1 MMVFYFLGYDLY
13 RGNQLCIDLCQYWC
27 ELRRIVMYNL
37 RFVIENNI
45 CIFNVL
51 ILVQKVL
58 VMYSLCIDF
67 VSRELIMY
75 SERILCRQL

>member
-1 MMVFYFLGYDLY
+1 
-13 RGNQLCIDLCQYWC
+13 
-27 ELRRIVMYNL
+27 MYNL
-37 RFVIENNI
+37 CFVIENNI
-45 CIFNVL
+45 CIVNVL

-67 VSRELIMY
+67 VLRELIMY